1 MSKVVTEVNPVK
13 DKLIGLYT
21 LQLIDSKTD
30 EIRILRGELPIEVED
45 LEDEIAGLEKRVGK
59 IKKEIADINS
69 FIAQN
74 QAGVKESEALIE
86 KYEKQILNVR
96 NNREHDALNKE
107 LEMQRLSIQL
117 ANKKMRDAQRQIDSQ
132 QTYLNESEDRRD
144 SKLKDLEIKKK
155 ELEVITAETE
165 KEEQALVKKSKIA
178 EKNVEDRLLKAYQRT
193 RTAYRNGLGVVMV
206 ERDACGGC
214 FGKIPPQR
222 QLEVQHH
229 KRIILCEHC
238 SRILIDSVIQ
248 MEVEEKVEKML
259 K

>member
-1 MSKVVTEVNPVK
+1 MSKVSEVNPVR

-21 LQLIDSKTD
+21 LQLIDSKVD

-45 LEDEIAGLEKRVGK
+45 LEDEITGLEKRVGK
-59 IKKEIADINS
+59 INKEIADVNG
-69 FIAQN
+69 FISQN
-74 QAGVKESEALIE
+74 QSTIKESESLIE
-86 KYEKQILNVR
+86 KYGKQLNNVR
-96 NNREHDALNKE
+96 NNREHDALQKE
-107 LEMQRLSIQL
+107 IEMQKLAIQL
-117 ANKKMRDAQRQIDSQ
+117 SNKRIRDTNRQLESHEK
-132 QTYLNESEDRRD
+132 YLHESEDRRD

-165 KEEQALVKKSKIA
+165 KEEQILVKKSKQA
-178 EKNVEDRLLKAYQRT
+178 EKSVEDRLLRAYKRT
-193 RTAYRNGLGVVMV
+193 RKAYRNGLGVVLV

-229 KRIILCEHC
+229 KKIILCEHC
-238 SRILIDSVIQ
+238 SRILVDVEIQ
-248 MEVEEKVEKML
+248 MEVEESVSKMI

>member
-1 MSKVVTEVNPVK
+1 MSKVSEVNPVR

-21 LQLIDSKTD
+21 LQLIDSKVD

-45 LEDEIAGLEKRVGK
+45 LEDEITGLEKRVGK
-59 IKKEIADINS
+59 INKEIDDVNG
-69 FIAQN
+69 FISQN
-74 QAGVKESEALIE
+74 QSTIKESESLIE
-86 KYEKQILNVR
+86 KYGKQINNVR
-96 NNREHDALNKE
+96 NNREHDALQKE
-107 LEMQRLSIQL
+107 IEMQKLAIQL
-117 ANKKMRDAQRQIDSQ
+117 SNKRIRDARRQMESHEK
-132 QTYLNESEDRRD
+132 YLHESEDRRD

-165 KEEQALVKKSKIA
+165 KEEQILVKKSKQA
-178 EKNVEDRLLKAYQRT
+178 EKNVEDRLLRAYKRT
-193 RTAYRNGLGVVMV
+193 RDAYRNGLGVVMV

-229 KRIILCEHC
+229 KKIILCEHC
-238 SRILIDSVIQ
+238 SRILIDAEIQ
-248 MEVEEKVEKML
+248 MEVEESVGKMI

>member
-1 MSKVVTEVNPVK
+1 MTNIISEENPIK

-30 EIRILRGELPIEVED
+30 EIRVLRGELPIEVED
-45 LEDEIAGLEKRVGK
+45 LEDEIAGLEKRVSK
-59 IKKEIADINS
+59 IQKEISDIND
-69 FIAQN
+69 FIGQN
-74 QAGVKESEALIE
+74 QAGVKESEQLIA
-86 KYEKQILNVR
+86 KYDKQLLDVK
-96 NNREHDALNKE
+96 NNREYDALNKE

-117 ANKKMRDAQRQIDSQ
+117 ANKKMRDAQKQVESHEQ
-132 QTYLNESEDRRD
+132 YLHESEDKRD
-144 SKLKDLEIKKK
+144 AKLKELAIKKK

-178 EKNVEDRLLKAYQRT
+178 EKNVEERLLNAYKRT
-193 RTAYRNGLGVVMV
+193 RGAYRNGLGVVLV

-229 KRIILCEHC
+229 KKIILCEHC
-238 SRILIDSVIQ
+238 SRILIDEEIQ
-248 MEVEEKVEKML
+248 MQVEENVAKML

>member
-1 MSKVVTEVNPVK
+1 MSKLSEANSVK

-45 LEDEIAGLEKRVGK
+45 LEDEITGLEKRIGK
-59 IKKEIADINS
+59 IKDEIADINS

-74 QAGVKESEALIE
+74 QAGVKESESLIE
-86 KYEKQILNVR
+86 KYEKQLLNVR

-107 LEMQRLSIQL
+107 IEMQRLSIQL
-117 ANKKMRDAQRQIDSQ
+117 ANKKMRDAQRQIESHES
-132 QTYLNESEDRRD
+132 YLHESEDRRD
-144 SKLKDLEIKKK
+144 AKLKDLEVKKK

-165 KEEQALVKKSKIA
+165 KEEQVLLKKSKSA
-178 EKNVEDRLLKAYQRT
+178 EKNVEDRLLRAYKRT
-193 RTAYRNGLGVVMV
+193 RNAYRNGFGVVMV

-229 KRIILCEHC
+229 KKIILCEHC
-238 SRILIDSVIQ
+238 SRILIDAEIQ
-248 MEVEEKVEKML
+248 SEVEDKVAKML